1 MIDLTNPVR
10 VLCMDDDAGL
20 ARLLQKRLERL
31 GYQVDVAHDGTI
43 GLAMYDQ
50 AHYDVLAIDQNMP
63 GCDGLGVISQ
73 LAERGPL
80 PPVIMVTGSGNEA
93 IAVQALKLG
102 AEDYVVKDVDGGYL
116 QLLPSVIEQVIA
128 RHRLLQEK
136 QQAEAALRRHAIE
149 LEARNEELDAFA
161 HTVAH
166 DLKSPLSIITGYAEL
181 LKEHELALTHP
192 DWHEYLTLIAQTS
205 LKISS
210 IVSELLLLAE
220 VRKAEITLM
229 PLNMAYLINEARCR
243 LIDIV
248 TKQQA
253 EISLPEPA
261 DWPVAMGYGPWIEE
275 VWFNYLSNAIKYG
288 GQPPRVE
295 VGVKTWADGQL
306 CFWVR
311 DNGLGL
317 TPEAQARLFT
327 PFTRLNQVRAKGHG
341 LGLSIVRR
349 IVESLGGR
357 VGVESGPDQGS
368 RFYFTLKPAMDHS
381 TADEAFVP

>member
-1 MIDLTNPVR
+1 MIDSPNPIR

-31 GYQVDVAHDGTI
+31 GYQVDVAHDGAI

-50 AHYDVLAIDQNMP
+50 THYDVLAIDQNMP
-63 GCDGLGVISQ
+63 GCDGLSVISQ

-128 RHRLLQEK
+128 RHHLVQEK
-136 QQAEAALRRHAIE
+136 LQAEAALRRHAIE

-166 DLKSPLSIITGYAEL
+166 DLKSPLSIITGYAEI
-181 LKEHELALTHP
+181 LKEHELAQAHP
-192 DWHEYLTLIAQTS
+192 DWREYLTLIAQTG

-229 PLNMAYLINEARCR
+229 PLNMPYLINEARCR
-243 LIDIV
+243 LMDIID
-248 TKQQA
+248 KQGA
-253 EISLPEPA
+253 VISVPDSAHWPEA
-261 DWPVAMGYGPWIEE
+261 LGYGPWIEE

-288 GQPPRVE
+288 GQPPRLE
-295 VGVKTWADGQL
+295 VGVKTEADGQL

-349 IVESLGGR
+349 IVEHLGGR
-357 VGVESGPDQGS
+357 VGVESSPDQGS
-368 RFYFTLKPAMDHS
+368 LFYFTLKPAV
-381 TADEAFVP
+381 E